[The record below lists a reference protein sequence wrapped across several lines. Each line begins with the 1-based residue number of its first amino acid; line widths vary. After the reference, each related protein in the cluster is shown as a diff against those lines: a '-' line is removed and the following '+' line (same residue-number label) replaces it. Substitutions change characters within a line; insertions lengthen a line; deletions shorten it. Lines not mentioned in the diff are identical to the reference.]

1 MKVLFI
7 NGVQSAF
14 IADDFFMDG
23 VDLIGVSGGQRTV
36 YPAAAFGDAVVEI
49 KDYTPPVPVPVKQV
63 PQQVEM
69 TQARLALLSRGL
81 LDRVGAE
88 IEAME
93 EPNRSAA
100 KIEWEFRITI
110 RRDNHLVL
118 ALGAL
123 LGLSADDLDD
133 LFIEASKL

>member
-1 MKVLFI
+1 MKQLV
-7 NGVQSAF
+7 NK
-14 IADDFFMDG
+14 DG
-23 VDLIGVSGGQRTV
+23 IIIGVSSNFVLDGDKWVGDDCVYYISVAGEGCTV
-36 YPAAAFGDAVVEI
+36 A
-49 KDYTPPVPVPVKQV
+49 DYTPPAPVPVKQI
-63 PQQVEM
+63 PQQVEIA
-69 TQARLALLSRGL
+69 QARLALLSRGL

>member
-1 MKVLFI
+1 MKLLFI
-7 NGVQSAF
+7 DGVQSAF

-23 VDLIGVSGGQRTV
+23 ADLIGVSGGQRTV
-36 YPAAAFGDAVVEI
+36 YPAAAFGGAPIEI
-49 KDYTPPVPVPVKQV
+49 KDYTPSAPVPVKQV
-63 PQQVEM
+63 PQQVE
-69 TQARLALLSRGL
+69 TAQARLALLSRGL

-93 EPNRSAA
+93 EPFRSAA
-100 KIEWEFRITI
+100 KIEWEFRVTI
-110 RRDNHLVL
+110 RRDNPLVL

>member
-1 MKVLFI
+1 MQQLKSGEFTFVADGFVENENEI
-7 NGVQSAF
+7 IAVTNGQES
-14 IADDFFMDG
+14 I
-23 VDLIGVSGGQRTV
+23 IPKSII
-36 YPAAAFGDAVVEI
+36 DANYMI
-49 KDYTPPVPVPVKQV
+49 TDYTPPAPVPVKQV
-63 PQQVEM
+63 PQQVDIA
-69 TQARLALLSRGL
+69 QARLALLSRGL

>member
-1 MKVLFI
+1 MKQLL
-7 NGVQSAF
+7 NADGVQVGVASAF
-14 IADDFFMDG
+14 FETALGWVGDG
-23 VDLIGVSGGQRTV
+23 MV
-36 YPAAAFGDAVVEI
+36 YPTSVVGNGCTVA
-49 KDYTPPVPVPVKQV
+49 DYTPPAPVPVKQV
-63 PQQVEM
+63 PQQVD
-69 TQARLALLSRGL
+69 TAQARLALLSRGL

-93 EPNRSAA
+93 EPFRSAA

-133 LFIEASKL
+133 LFIEAAKL

>member
-1 MKVLFI
+1 MQQLKSGEFTFVADGFVENENEI
-7 NGVQSAF
+7 IAVTNGQES
-14 IADDFFMDG
+14 I
-23 VDLIGVSGGQRTV
+23 IPKSII
-36 YPAAAFGDAVVEI
+36 DANYMI
-49 KDYTPPVPVPVKQV
+49 TDYTPPAPVPPVKQQV
-63 PQQVEM
+63 PQQVDIA
-69 TQARLALLSRGL
+69 QARLALLSRGL

>member
-7 NGVQSAF
+7 DGVQSAF

-36 YPAAAFGDAVVEI
+36 YPAAAFGGVSIEI
-49 KDYTPPVPVPVKQV
+49 KDYTPPAPVKSKQI
-63 PQQVEM
+63 PQQVDIA
-69 TQARLALLSRGL
+69 QARLALLSRGL

>member
-1 MKVLFI
+1 MQQLKSGEFTFVADSFVENENEI
-7 NGVQSAF
+7 IAVTNGQES
-14 IADDFFMDG
+14 I
-23 VDLIGVSGGQRTV
+23 IPKSII
-36 YPAAAFGDAVVEI
+36 DANYMI
-49 KDYTPPVPVPVKQV
+49 TDYTPSAPVLVKQV
-63 PQQVEM
+63 PQQVD
-69 TQARLALLSRGL
+69 TAQARLALLSRGL

-93 EPNRSAA
+93 EPFLSAA

-110 RRDNHLVL
+110 RRDNPLVL

>member
-1 MKVLFI
+1 MQQLKSGEFTFVADSFVENENEI
-7 NGVQSAF
+7 IAVTNGQES
-14 IADDFFMDG
+14 I
-23 VDLIGVSGGQRTV
+23 IPKSII
-36 YPAAAFGDAVVEI
+36 DANYMI
-49 KDYTPPVPVPVKQV
+49 TDYTPSAPVLVKQV
-63 PQQVEM
+63 PQQVD
-69 TQARLALLSRGL
+69 TAQARLALLSRGL

-93 EPNRSAA
+93 EPFRSAA

-110 RRDNHLVL
+110 RRDNQLVL